1 MISIEQL
8 RTTLSNTKFKP
19 LVLPNGSEFNQLTY
33 TDLRADKKK
42 YEEEVKQQEA
52 IKTAVETGIEVN
64 VIKSGNIDGFDNL
77 VKKEDK
83 TNYRIA
89 NVKYSSYLNYTEN
102 STFDLPE
109 DLTELLNG
117 QLNDTVKL
125 YGLKNPNS
133 FIKSVILLNEP
144 NYMVFNKYQMN
155 QAVFKW
161 RTDLAYHYK
170 NNTKSF
176 ARLPKADLQNLETTT
191 LRENFH
197 NSAVAQLAASH
208 TGKNIIVLDYINKQ
222 YEVYLADMNNHLLS
236 SGNTI
241 DRLCKGEMFYLI
253 IKYQDCYLPCLKIDN
268 NNEFKFLI
276 NNKELELTNHK
287 YYFNEVSSTVVGN
300 NAIDSNSYT
309 IDNIDNIDNDNT
321 DNAKTEKQQETVMLS
336 TLIDINKVKRDTL
349 QRIAIAYD
357 VNIMKP
363 GSKPGSKIKKTKHD
377 LYSDFQLITY
387 NTSILAFEDF

>member
-8 RTTLSNTKFKP
+8 RNTLSNTKFKN
-19 LVLPNGSEFNQLTY
+19 LTLPNNGSCYQQLTY
-33 TDLRADKKK
+33 TDLKSDKLR
-42 YEEEVKQQEA
+42 YEEEVKQQLAIKEA
-52 IKTAVETGIEVN
+52 INTGIEHN
-64 VIKSGNIDGFDNL
+64 VIKSDNIDGFDNL

-109 DLTELLNG
+109 DLSELLKG

-161 RTDLAYHYK
+161 RTNLAYHYK
-170 NNTKSF
+170 NNTKTFSK
-176 ARLPKADLQNLETTT
+176 LPRNDLQNLETTT

-197 NSAVAQLAASH
+197 NSAISQLAASH
-208 TGKNIIVLDYINKQ
+208 TGKNLLILDYINKQ
-222 YEVYLADMNNHLLS
+222 YEVYIADMNNHIIS
-236 SGNTI
+236 SDISI
-241 DRLCKGEMFYLI
+241 DKLCKNEMFYLI

-276 NNKELELTNHK
+276 NHRELELTNHK
-287 YYFNEVSSTVVGN
+287 YYFNKVVIQQN
-300 NAIDSNSYT
+300 NTNET
-309 IDNIDNIDNDNT
+309 TNIVEDNT
-321 DNAKTEKQQETVMLS
+321 NEKTNINETEKPVMLS
-336 TLIDINKVKRDTL
+336 SLIDVNKMRRDTL
-349 QRIAIAYD
+349 QRIAISYD
-357 VNIMKP
+357 VDIMKS
-363 GSKPGSKIKKTKHD
+363 GSKSGSKIKKTKQD
-377 LYSDFQLITY
+377 LYSDFKLITY
-387 NTSILAFEDF
+387 NPSILSIDDF

>member
-8 RTTLSNTKFKP
+8 KTTLSNTNFKQIK
-19 LVLPNGSEFNQLTY
+19 LPNETSSYIQTTY
-33 TDLRADKKK
+33 SDLRSNKSR
-42 YEEEVKQQEA
+42 YEEVIKQQQA
-52 IKTAVETGIEVN
+52 IKEAVETGIEVN
-64 VIKSGNIDGFDNL
+64 VIKSDNIDGFDNL

-83 TNYRIA
+83 RNYRIA
-89 NVKYSSYLNYTEN
+89 NVKYSSYLNYSEN

-109 DLTELLNG
+109 DLLELLG
-117 QLNDTVKL
+117 EQVNDTVKL
-125 YGLKNPNS
+125 YGIKNPNS

-176 ARLPKADLQNLETTT
+176 SKLPRADLQNLETTV

-208 TGKNIIVLDYINKQ
+208 TGKNIIILDYINKQ
-222 YEVYLADMNNHLLS
+222 YEVYLANMKNHILY
-236 SGNTI
+236 SGKTIENWCNT
-241 DRLCKGEMFYLI
+241 DDKKYYLI

-268 NNEFKFLI
+268 NNEFKFLV
-276 NNKELELTNHK
+276 NYKKLELTNNR
-287 YYFNEVSSTVVGN
+287 YYHHEV
-300 NAIDSNSYT
+300 IDIILPDEEVEEKQDTTSNLLA
-309 IDNIDNIDNDNT
+309 NDNT
-321 DNAKTEKQQETVMLS
+321 KKETVKETKMIS
-336 TLIDINKVKRDTL
+336 TLIDINKIKRDAL

-357 VNIMKP
+357 IDIMKP
-363 GSKPGSKIKKTKHD
+363 GSKPGSKIKKTKQ
-377 LYSDFQLITY
+377 DFMNEFKMVVYDPVKLSVD
-387 NTSILAFEDF
+387 NF